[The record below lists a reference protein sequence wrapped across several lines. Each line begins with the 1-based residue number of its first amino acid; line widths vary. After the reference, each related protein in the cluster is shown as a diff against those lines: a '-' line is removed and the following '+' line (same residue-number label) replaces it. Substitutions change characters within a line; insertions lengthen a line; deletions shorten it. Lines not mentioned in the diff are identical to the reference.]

1 MFFYALCLCL
11 VFLGGARRKRT
22 TWMTSQTE
30 IYVMLMKVIQTYA
43 DNNRGKLY
51 VGVVAMCKDIKEQL
65 ACGVLKK
72 ISVGNTPIILAY
84 TRNARNERSI
94 EPNVSRVL
102 LAVQKSFKS
111 LGGWE
116 SGSLVSL
123 WCRESSN
130 SLFCLKPKSYLSVQ
144 PRFKSCTECPCNL
157 YILFRGKQPSM
168 LLMRSDVPDK
178 CISIFPYIKFTDME
192 RQISFVGK
200 KDFTT
205 HFTAC
210 SALDCCCCCCWWG
223 HCLNAISVSDTH
235 SSVSNW

>member
-1 MFFYALCLCL
+1 MQHVFFVTSLRIA
-11 VFLGGARRKRT
+11 FLGGARRKRT

-30 IYVMLMKVIQTYA
+30 IYVLLMKVIKSYA
-43 DNNRGKLY
+43 DSNTPKLY
-51 VGVVAMCKDIKEQL
+51 VGAVDMCKDIKAQL
-65 ACGVLKK
+65 ACGVLQKM
-72 ISVGNTPIILAY
+72 IVGNTPIILAY
-84 TRNARNERSI
+84 TRNARNQRI
-94 EPNVSRVL
+94 VEPNVSRVL
-102 LAVQKSFKS
+102 LAVQKTFKS
-111 LGGWE
+111 LGGWG
-116 SGSLVSL
+116 SGYLVSV

-205 HFTAC
+205 HFIA
-210 SALDCCCCCCWWG
+210 
-223 HCLNAISVSDTH
+223 
-235 SSVSNW
+235 